1 MKEILYEAIFKRK
14 SVRKYDML
22 PLSQDTLATIME
34 FAIHAEPLCDGIA
47 FEFAFLGTKEVNGLM
62 AIKAPHYLCIYSEKK
77 EGYLMNAGYVLQQAD
92 LFLSSI
98 NIGSCWLGVAKPN
111 KDIPLKRNGLDF
123 VIMLAFGNATEPV
136 HRENIAAFRR
146 KSLSEITNIQGMDHI
161 LEPVRLA
168 PSASNTQAWFFGGN
182 QKEIIVSRAKLN
194 LIKNAVYGKMNQT
207 DIGIALCHLCL
218 SLAQQG
224 KTMSLSFVGIGAPDG
239 FEFMTKVDVADKES

>member
-1 MKEILYEAIFKRK
+1 MKEILYEVIYKRK

-22 PLSQDTLATIME
+22 PLPQDTLADIME
-34 FAIHAEPLCDGIA
+34 FAVHAKPLVDGIA
-47 FEFAFLGTKEVNGLM
+47 YEFAFLGTKDVNSFL

-77 EGYLMNAGYVLQQAD
+77 DGYLTNTGYVMQQAD
-92 LFLSSI
+92 LFLSSK

-111 KDIPLKRNGLDF
+111 KDIPSKRNGLDF

-136 HRENIAAFRR
+136 HRENIEAFRR

-168 PSASNTQAWFFGGN
+168 PSASNMQAWFFAGN

-194 LIKNAVYGKMNQT
+194 LIKAAVYGKMNQI
-207 DIGIALCHLCL
+207 DIGIA
-218 SLAQQG
+218 S
-224 KTMSLSFVGIGAPDG
+224 V
-239 FEFMTKVDVADKES
+239 